1 MDTVQ
6 QSKNA
11 ICIMLS
17 GGMSVR
23 MNSPK
28 ALLKFN
34 EDITFL
40 QHLINVYKKV
50 CIAKIIVV
58 KNINIE
64 INEKIFYETNAQIIN
79 NYFPERG
86 RLYSIQLGLKPYPDA
101 AFCYIQN
108 IDNPFITAELLNDL
122 WLAKDN
128 AEYITPQYNEKGGHP
143 VLISKTII
151 DNLLTVT
158 EYDHTLQNVLK
169 PYTRYRLTTND
180 DNCLM
185 NINTPGDY
193 EKYILKN
200 NKIKDYL

>member
-11 ICIMLS
+11 ICIVLS
-17 GGMSVR
+17 GGLSVR

-28 ALLKFN
+28 ALLRFDEN
-34 EDITFL
+34 STFL
-40 QHLINVYKKV
+40 QHLINVYNNA

-64 INEKIFYETNAQIIN
+64 INDMIFYEKNVEFVN
-79 NYFPERG
+79 NYFPEKG
-86 RLYSIQLGLKPYPDA
+86 RLYSIQLGLKQYTDA
-101 AFCYIQN
+101 EYCYIQN
-108 IDNPFITAELLNDL
+108 IDNPFITTELLNDL

-158 EYDHTLQNVLK
+158 NYDNTLQNLLK
-169 PYTRYRLTTND
+169 PYTRHRFKTND
-180 DNCLM
+180 ENCLL

-193 EKYILKN
+193 EKYILNN